1 MPNKYGEKIRNIII
15 IALMSVVLYGV
26 QVAFAFIPN
35 VELVSLL
42 IIIFSLVFGYKVF
55 FIIFV
60 FVIIEGLTYGFGTWW
75 IAYIYVW
82 PILAV
87 FVLIFRRIQSAYLWA
102 FVSGVFGLLFGFLC
116 SLTFLFLGGP
126 QMVFTY
132 WISGIMFDVL
142 HSISN
147 FVVALVLFN
156 PIKSLLLKLYKPL
169 AKNTSPPKVS
179 DYSVK

>member
-1 MPNKYGEKIRNIII
+1 MPNRYGEKIRNIII

-26 QVAFAFIPN
+26 QVAFAFLPN
-35 VELVSLL
+35 IELVSLL

-55 FIIFV
+55 FIISI

-75 IAYIYVW
+75 IAYTYVW
-82 PILAV
+82 PILAI
-87 FVLIFRRIQSAYLWA
+87 FVLIFRRFQSAYLWA

-132 WISGIMFDVL
+132 WISGIMFDVM

-147 FVVALVLFN
+147 FIIALVLFK
-156 PIKSLLLKLYKPL
+156 PIKSLLVKLYKPL
-169 AKNTSPPKVS
+169 AINSGTPRVS
-179 DYSVK
+179 DGSVK